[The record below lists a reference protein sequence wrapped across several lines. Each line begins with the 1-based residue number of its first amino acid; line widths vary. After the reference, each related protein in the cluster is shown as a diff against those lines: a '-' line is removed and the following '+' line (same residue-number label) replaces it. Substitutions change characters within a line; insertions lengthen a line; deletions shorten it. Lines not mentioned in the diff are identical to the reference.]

1 MYSEAYLLSGAACA
15 MRLANHGSM
24 TFSETS
30 WLLLGA
36 SLGGIATYAIPLG
49 MSLVEGL
56 RRNITTRGF

>member
-1 MYSEAYLLSGAACA
+1 MSLIRRGVCDALSQSPA
-15 MRLANHGSM
+15 HM

-36 SLGGIATYAIPLG
+36 GLGGIATYAIPLG